1 MHFSMR
7 ESCSRRPF
15 GCRKLPLERLQLGWA
30 QATAIRQYAPS
41 KGASEVAAFGLE
53 VEPSK
58 TAMLCFGELAP
69 WACKRAEMRC
79 HHTFNFLTG
88 CWKTTLVVFMNEK
101 TEVRAKSRADE
112 LRR

>member
-1 MHFSMR
+1 MFTETFGLQEATIR
-7 ESCSRRPF
+7 EVAAW
-15 GCRKLPLERLQLGWA
+15 LG
-30 QATAIRQYAPS
+30 TGNRRQYAPS
-41 KGASEVAAFGLE
+41 KGASDVAAFGLE

-58 TAMLCFGELAP
+58 RAMLYFGELAP

-79 HHTFNFLTG
+79 HYTFNFLTG